1 MTLRAVLALLL
12 FAVPAAAQPAAKQP
26 APQSL
31 KAQADDSLAA
41 FDKELDALLA
51 NPNGLTA
58 EQAAGRAVKLSPT
71 VLARTAQIDAAVAQA
86 ETAELARVP
95 VVALGARYTRL
106 SEIDPLVF
114 GPGMA
119 IETPVNSYVADA
131 NVQVNLSDYVFR
143 YPRLVGAARLGI
155 RAAKI
160 SKQSSELDA
169 KEEARVA
176 YYEWVRAKLQR
187 LVAQRQLIQIRATLG
202 QVRALADAQR
212 VSRADLMRVE
222 SQEAQIEQTADQLQQ
237 LSDLREEQLRI
248 LIGAGND
255 QLAIGEDIRADVSA
269 PDAGKL
275 DELVTSA
282 MKLRLD
288 VQAFDVGIE
297 AREQQRSAEKSNLYP
312 KLSAFGT
319 AEYSKPNQRV
329 FLEPDKFKFT
339 WAAGLQLSW
348 TLNEALVTN
357 ANDKRYAAEIRELR
371 ANRENLERGT
381 RIQVLSAQQSVAIA
395 QRALATSKKGLDA
408 ANESYRVR
416 QALLA
421 AQRATAVE
429 LVDAETEL
437 TRARIAAL
445 NARIDLRIAMVELQH
460 AIGADTK

>member
-1 MTLRAVLALLL
+1 MTLRAVLALVL
-12 FAVPAAAQPAAKQP
+12 FTVPAAAQPAKQP
-26 APQSL
+26 APQPI
-31 KAQADDSLAA
+31 KAPVEDSLAA

-51 NPNGLTA
+51 NPSGLTA

-71 VLARTAQIDAAVAQA
+71 VLARTAQIDAAVAQT

-95 VVALGARYTRL
+95 VVSAGARYTRL
-106 SEIDPLVF
+106 SKIDPIVL
-114 GPGMA
+114 GPGME
-119 IETPVNSYVADA
+119 ITTPVNSYVVDG

-143 YPRLVGAARLGI
+143 YPRLVGAARLGV

-160 SKQSSELDA
+160 SKQSSEVDA

-187 LVAQRQLIQIRATLG
+187 VVAQRQLIQIRATLG

-222 SQEAQIEQTADQLQQ
+222 SQEAQIEQQADQLQQ

-248 LIGAGND
+248 LIGANNEP
-255 QLAIGEDIRADVSA
+255 LAIGEDIRGDVTA
-269 PDAGKL
+269 PEAGKL
-275 DELVTSA
+275 DDLVVNA

-297 AREQQRSAEKSNLYP
+297 AKEKQRSAEKSNLYP

-339 WAAGLQLSW
+339 WAAGLALSW

-381 RIQVLSAQQSVAIA
+381 RIQVLSAQQAVAIA
-395 QRALATSKKGLDA
+395 QRALSTSKKGLDA

-445 NARIDLRIAMVELQH
+445 NARVDLRIAMVELQH